1 MVSRKG
7 RVGGSVFDIKD
18 TFNITDYKQLEGTPY
33 ADEKGRIITPLSDKV
48 EVTFY
53 YDALESPVFFNGRVI
68 VDMPNVTTFSEVDL
82 KQEVVK
88 ELGSILEK

>member
-7 RVGGSVFDIKD
+7 RVGGSVFDVKD

-33 ADEKGRIITPLSDKV
+33 VDETGRMISPLSDKV

-53 YDALESPVFFNGRVI
+53 YDALESPIFFNGRVI
-68 VDMPNVTTFSEVDL
+68 VEMPNVSTFSEFDL
-82 KQEVVK
+82 KQEVIK
-88 ELGSILEK
+88 ELGNILTK